1 MAGKIPRSF
10 IDDLLA
16 RVDIV
21 DLVDSYV
28 PLKKSGS
35 SYVARCPFHTE
46 KTPSFVVT
54 RNKQLYHCF
63 GCDAGGNAINFL
75 MDYSHLNFVEA
86 VEDLAD
92 FVGVPVPRESAN
104 RAIKKDNVTEIFQVL
119 EQVAGFYV
127 QQLRENESA
136 KVAIDYLKSRG
147 LSGEIAREYQIGF
160 APDGWDTLLK
170 RFNARQL
177 IEAGLAIPKEN
188 GSVYDRFRGRVVF
201 PIRDRR
207 SRKGQVLGFGGRVLD
222 DSLPKYL
229 NSPETAVFHKGREV
243 YGLYE
248 LLARNS
254 KPERIV
260 VVEGYMDVIALAQ
273 FGAACAVATLGT
285 ATSKEHLEL
294 LFRFSSEIV
303 LCFDGDK
310 AGREATW
317 RAVLS
322 AFPSLRDGRQVKIM
336 QLPLGSD
343 PDTFIRDRGLEEFE
357 RSVQS
362 AQALSDYFFARVKQG
377 LSLRNLEGQV
387 NLAKKVTEYWGN
399 LPNGEFQ
406 LQMEKQLRSLC
417 NIEGLDLFE
426 NHAKLKKQIENKR
439 LVDKQRRDDNSFTP
453 VRVAIS
459 LLLQYPDFIEVI
471 EQKEINW
478 QSINLRGADLL
489 KEVVEIILQSPN
501 IKPSQLLEYFRDHEY
516 EKHVKK
522 VVNDHFLI
530 SGKEELKEEFSG
542 AVDRLIQQGR
552 DARFAELNANVS
564 DLSAYE
570 LQEMLAH
577 TKRR

>member
-46 KTPSFVVT
+46 KTPSFAVT

-63 GCDAGGNAINFL
+63 GCGAGGNAISFL

-104 RAIKKDNVTEIFQVL
+104 RAIKSDNVTEIFQVL
-119 EQVAGFYV
+119 EQVAGFYM

-147 LSGEIAREYQIGF
+147 LSGEVAREFQVGF

-170 RFNARQL
+170 RFKAQQL
-177 IEAGLAIPKEN
+177 VDAGLAIPKEN

-207 SRKGQVLGFGGRVLD
+207 GRVLGFGGRVLD
-222 DSLPKYL
+222 ESLPKYL

-248 LLARNS
+248 LLSRNS

-273 FGAACAVATLGT
+273 FGLAYAVATLGT

-303 LCFDGDK
+303 FCFDGDK

-343 PDTFIRDRGLEEFE
+343 PDTFIRDGGLEEFE

-362 AQALSDYFFARVKQG
+362 AQALSDYFFARVRQG

-387 NLAKKVTEYWGN
+387 NLAKKVTEYWGK

-406 LQMEKQLRSLC
+406 LQMEKELRNLC

-426 NHAKLKKQIENKR
+426 NHAKLKKEIENKR
-439 LVDKQRRDDNSFTP
+439 LVDRQRRDDNSFTP

-552 DARFAELNANVS
+552 DARFAELNANVG
-564 DLSAYE
+564 DLSTYE
-570 LQEMLAH
+570 LQELLAH

>member
-46 KTPSFVVT
+46 KTPSFTVT

-63 GCDAGGNAINFL
+63 GCGAGGNAISFL

-92 FVGVPVPRESAN
+92 FMGVPVPRESAN
-104 RAIKKDNVTEIFQVL
+104 TAIKKDNVTEVFQVL

-147 LSGEIAREYQIGF
+147 LSGEIAREFQIGF

-170 RFNARQL
+170 RFKAPQL
-177 IEAGLAIPKEN
+177 IEAGLAIPKEG

-207 SRKGQVLGFGGRVLD
+207 GRVLGFGGRVLD

-254 KPERIV
+254 KPQRIV

-273 FGAACAVATLGT
+273 FGVAYAVATLGT

-322 AFPSLRDGRQVKIM
+322 AFPGLRDGRQVKIM

-362 AQALSDYFFARVKQG
+362 AQALSDYFFERVKQG

-406 LQMEKQLRSLC
+406 LQMEKELRNLC

-439 LVDKQRRDDNSFTP
+439 LVEKQRRDDNSFTP

-459 LLLQYPDFIEVI
+459 LLLQYPEFIEVI

-522 VVNDHFLI
+522 VVNDRFLI

-542 AVDRLIQQGR
+542 ALDRLIQQGR

-564 DLSAYE
+564 GLSAYE